1 MESTDILLGR
11 NRVIEME
18 KLLII
23 ATHAEDNPEKATL
36 PFVVAVTALASE
48 MQPVVALQS
57 MGVYLAKKGYA
68 KMVHESSFPPVDELI
83 DSYLSS
89 GGKLLVCSP
98 CMKKRGL
105 EPSDL
110 IEGAVIVNAPT
121 LVKEIGEAKAVL
133 TY

>member
-1 MESTDILLGR
+1 MQ
-11 NRVIEME
+11 

-23 ATHAEDNPEKATL
+23 STHAEDNPEKATL
-36 PFVVAVTALASE
+36 PFVVGVTALASE
-48 MQPVVALQS
+48 MEAIIALQS
-57 MGVYLAKKGYA
+57 MGVYLAKRGYA
-68 KMVHESSFPPVDELI
+68 KMVHESPFPPVEELLK
-83 DSYLSS
+83 SFMEE

-98 CMKKRGL
+98 CMKKRGI

-110 IEGAVIVNAPT
+110 IEGAVVVNAPT

>member
-1 MESTDILLGR
+1 MIWL
-11 NRVIEME
+11 E

-36 PFVVAVTALASE
+36 AFVVAVTAVASE

-68 KMVHESSFPPVDELI
+68 KMVCESSFPPIDELI

-89 GGKLLVCSP
+89 GGRLLVCSP
-98 CMKKRGL
+98 CMKKRGIAP
-105 EPSDL
+105 EDL
-110 IEGAVIVNAPT
+110 IEGAVVVNAPT
-121 LVKEIGEAKAVL
+121 LVKEISEAKAVL
-133 TY
+133 VY